1 MTLDINWYKI
11 RLNFST
17 MVIAALCKQVHGD
30 VFREVEKELGPL
42 AVKRAVNFSFKRYSI
57 LVTDQNERKLLL
69 KIFEPKEN
77 NIDLMNNEA
86 DILDILSEVSEK
98 YKENGADEARK
109 REIRFYKEFK
119 DKNITHICKCL
130 SILEIGG
137 DEHLLLEDASQGKI
151 TDYLKNNEMK
161 KSWPMQLAQ
170 AITCIHA
177 MGWFHG
183 DVSHNNIL
191 VGKFGNLVLCD
202 YTSSGRIGE
211 DERGKATYGYE
222 DPYIS
227 TPEASDIYAVGVA
240 IWVMF
245 NKVAAPIN
253 ERYKINGVMEDGVL
267 DAVVDKKIPHTEM
280 EFFMR
285 KLDNCED
292 YKDIILRMISLPIN
306 RPSIITVTEFCSN
319 HQY

>member
-86 DILDILSEVSEK
+86 DILDILSEVSE
-98 YKENGADEARK
+98 
-109 REIRFYKEFK
+109 
-119 DKNITHICKCL
+119 CL